1 MMKDF
6 DIISM
11 RENLTD
17 LWAGQPSHLKHVL
30 ISATAPA
37 MTAGSKSTTS
47 SNSSALMAL
56 KKKNK
61 KFFSASHKSRGPSD
75 KQIPRVGSVPSLSSS
90 ISWPFQRV
98 QSQKQTR
105 VVKGTMSPSTSAE
118 CSTTYSSNMFATNTE
133 SQEGQVP
140 PTAVKENL

>member
-11 RENLTD
+11 RENLIG
-17 LWAGQPSHLKHVL
+17 LWPGQPSHLKNVL

-56 KKKNK
+56 KKKH

-75 KQIPRVGSVPSLSSS
+75 KQIPQVGSVPSLSSS
-90 ISWPFQRV
+90 ISWPFQQV

-118 CSTTYSSNMFATNTE
+118 CSTTHSSNMSVTNTE
-133 SQEGQVP
+133 SQEEQVP